1 MKFKIFQRW
10 PTWNR
15 IYTIRILNTF
25 FREFTTQ
32 SNTAFSFGTRL
43 MVFSGLNT
51 RNTRRDFM
59 VLRFWPVE
67 LPLKQGFF
75 LTNLIIKRYGTGKVQ
90 GFVISFPILCLVN
103 IKWNLIYNWTIIN
116 LGITRLTSQKS
127 DIWCFKLAK
136 CTVNAYALFNYPN
149 SKKNILKSNSLISF
163 GRLK

>member
-116 LGITRLTSQKS
+116 LGILF
-127 DIWCFKLAK
+127 ILLGWLANR
-136 CTVNAYALFNYPN
+136 VIFGVL
-149 SKKNILKSNSLISF
+149 SLQSAKWMPMPYLITPTQ
-163 GRLK
+163 RRIY

>member
-67 LPLKQGFF
+67 LPLKQGFL

-116 LGITRLTSQKS
+116 FGILFILLGWLANRVIFGVSSSLSAQWMPMPYLITPTQRR
-127 DIWCFKLAK
+127 I
-136 CTVNAYALFNYPN
+136 Y
-149 SKKNILKSNSLISF
+149 
-163 GRLK
+163 

>member
-75 LTNLIIKRYGTGKVQ
+75 
-90 GFVISFPILCLVN
+90 F
-103 IKWNLIYNWTIIN
+103 
-116 LGITRLTSQKS
+116 
-127 DIWCFKLAK
+127 
-136 CTVNAYALFNYPN
+136 
-149 SKKNILKSNSLISF
+149 
-163 GRLK
+163 

>member
-116 LGITRLTSQKS
+116 LGILFILLGWLANRVIFGVLSSQS
-127 DIWCFKLAK
+127 AK
-136 CTVNAYALFNYPN
+136 WMPMPY
-149 SKKNILKSNSLISF
+149 LITPTQ
-163 GRLK
+163 RRIY